1 MITAKEALYYA
12 LSQDEE
18 LKTLLGKGNR
28 VFSAWADTLSVLPCI
43 TFFVVSSNLERAN
56 IDRTTTLFQVDVW
69 DKINSEKIDEIAM
82 RIQELLHNQ
91 SIRTDTELKSFLSIV
106 GMMREGFE
114 GDLRRVSI
122 DVTIHTLEV

>member
-43 TFFVVSSNLERAN
+43 TFFVVSSDLVRAN

>member
-69 DKINSEKIDEIAM
+69 DKINSEKTDEIAM

>member
-28 VFSAWADTLSVLPCI
+28 VFSAWADTLGVLPCI

>member
-43 TFFVVSSNLERAN
+43 TFFVVSSN
-56 IDRTTTLFQVDVW
+56 
-69 DKINSEKIDEIAM
+69 EKEQI
-82 RIQELLHNQ
+82 
-91 SIRTDTELKSFLSIV
+91 
-106 GMMREGFE
+106 
-114 GDLRRVSI
+114 
-122 DVTIHTLEV
+122 

>member
-56 IDRTTTLFQVDVW
+56 IDRITTLFQVDVW

-82 RIQELLHNQ
+82 RIKELLHNQ